1 MRLHLGYV
9 KYFDN
14 AEGIGLIITER
25 DGKEIYVNRRSIA
38 TEDKSLAAGQQV
50 EFVVYQGHHGL
61 TASDV
66 IGL

>member
-14 AEGIGLIITER
+14 TEGIGLIITER

-50 EFVVYQGHHGL
+50 EFVVYQGNHGL